1 MNISLY
7 LVAALG
13 SGKADLLHACDVCC
27 SGSGGFFIEL
37 DLSLLRRELAQQ
49 TAFSSVN
56 HEIGGIYLWNPERF
70 AIRDYDFDRK

>member
-37 DLSLLRRELAQQ
+37 DLSLLRRELAGG
-49 TAFSSVN
+49 SV
-56 HEIGGIYLWNPERF
+56 HECERSQSEMP
-70 AIRDYDFDRK
+70 ASAAM